1 MTDQPSPGLD
11 ISIFEKVLE
20 QGSPDERKR
29 LAIELAALTAAEDTP
44 ESERA
49 AVVPV
54 LLKLALEAV
63 AEVRRAMAAGLGAA
77 RRLHPDLLF
86 TLVADDD
93 EIALPFLQN
102 CPALDSCRMLAIL
115 RVGDP
120 ARQSAI
126 AQRADITEEVV
137 KDLCEHRDIAACIAT
152 LDNKNATLK
161 EADYHT
167 LYRRFGQDSEIAE
180 RLIARPDLPL
190 DIRVLQAKRASNR
203 MHQLMAEKG
212 WIAANDA
219 SELVADAEE
228 TAILRILLEASPEE
242 CHRVIAFLVAKNL
255 LTPSIIVRAACLGE
269 MTVVERALAHLANV
283 PPNRARHML
292 HGEGL
297 RTLHSK
303 SSLPASCLP
312 ILRAAADV
320 AREMREEGL
329 RLKPDGFGRRLIEM
343 LMTHYEGMR
352 VADRA
357 KALEFVARFA
367 QDGVR
372 VIAKR
377 LKADL
382 MRAA

>member
-1 MTDQPSPGLD
+1 
-11 ISIFEKVLE
+11 
-20 QGSPDERKR
+20 
-29 LAIELAALTAAEDTP
+29 
-44 ESERA
+44 
-49 AVVPV
+49 
-54 LLKLALEAV
+54 
-63 AEVRRAMAAGLGAA
+63 VRRATASGLAAT

-86 TLVADDD
+86 TIVADED
-93 EIALPFLQN
+93 EIALPFLEN

-120 ARQSAI
+120 ARQVAI
-126 AQRADITEEVV
+126 ASRADITEEVV
-137 KDLCEHRDIAACIAT
+137 SDICEHRSLEAALAI
-152 LDNKNATLK
+152 LDNANAAFSAET
-161 EADYHT
+161 YQT
-167 LYRRFGQDSEIAE
+167 LYRRFGQAPEITE

-212 WIAANDA
+212 WIPANDA
-219 SELVADAEE
+219 SELVVDAEE

-242 CHRVIAFLVAKNL
+242 CHRVIAFLVSKDM
-255 LTPSIIVRAACLGE
+255 LTPSIILRAACLGE
-269 MTVVERALAHLANV
+269 LAVVERALSHLADLPV
-283 PPNRARHML
+283 ARVRQML
-292 HGEGL
+292 YADGL
-297 RTLHSK
+297 RTLHGK
-303 SSLPASCLP
+303 SGLPSSCYP

-320 AREMREEGL
+320 AAEMRDEGL

-343 LMTHYEGMR
+343 LMTQYEGMR

-367 QDGVR
+367 QDRVR

>member
-1 MTDQPSPGLD
+1 MTEQPSPGLD
-11 ISIFEKVLE
+11 ISVFEKVLE
-20 QGSPDERKR
+20 QGSPEDRKR
-29 LAIELAALTAAEDTP
+29 LAIELATLTAAEETP

-54 LLKLALEAV
+54 LLKLAVDAV
-63 AEVRRAMAAGLGAA
+63 KEVRRAMAAGLTAS

-86 TLVADDD
+86 TMVADED
-93 EIALPFLQN
+93 EIALPFLEN

-115 RVGDP
+115 RVGDGP
-120 ARQSAI
+120 RQTAI
-126 AQRADITEEVV
+126 ARRGDVTHEVTKDI
-137 KDLCEHRDIAACIAT
+137 CEHREQVACVAL
-152 LDNKNATLK
+152 LDNRSATLK
-161 EADYHT
+161 AAEYQA
-167 LYRRFGQDSEIAE
+167 LYRRFGQDGEIVE
-180 RLIARPDLPL
+180 RLIARDDLPL

-242 CHRVIAFLVAKNL
+242 CHRVIAFLVAKKL

-269 MTVVERALAHLANV
+269 MSVVERALAHLANV
-283 PPNRARHML
+283 PPGRARHML
-292 HGEGL
+292 YSDAL
-297 RTLHSK
+297 RTLHAK
-303 SSLPASCLP
+303 SGLPQSCLP

-320 AREMREEGL
+320 AREMQADGL
-329 RLKPDGFGRRLIEM
+329 RLNADGFGRRLIEM

-352 VADRA
+352 VSDRA

-367 QDGVR
+367 QDRVR